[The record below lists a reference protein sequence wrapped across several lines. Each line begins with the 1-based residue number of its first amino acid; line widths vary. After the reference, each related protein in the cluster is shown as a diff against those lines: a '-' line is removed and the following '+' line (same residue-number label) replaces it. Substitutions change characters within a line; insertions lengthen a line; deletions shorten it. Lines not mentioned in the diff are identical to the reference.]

1 MHRLA
6 GNKDIEFI
14 RVEHEFMGTAIIKR
28 LPEVEHIMGC
38 ALVHIDDAGVVLAAI
53 ADQPVLAAGKIDRE
67 RNAAAGNIG
76 HFGCDQRFGLMEHP
90 KFAFIKLRAALAETD
105 LRQARAGAH
114 DDGEG
119 ARAHFQIERPLVTG
133 GNLVKF
139 LRTVSDDARED
150 IEPSGRAGLAE
161 AESSGES
168 ARLSRSGTI

>member
-76 HFGCDQRFGLMEHP
+76 ISD
-90 KFAFIKLRAALAETD
+90 ATSVSALWSTPSSLSSSCA
-105 LRQARAGAH
+105 
-114 DDGEG
+114 
-119 ARAHFQIERPLVTG
+119 RPLRKRICDRREPV
-133 GNLVKF
+133 
-139 LRTVSDDARED
+139 RTTMGKVR
-150 IEPSGRAGLAE
+150 GLT
-161 AESSGES
+161 
-168 ARLSRSGTI
+168 SR